1 MKTRISRVFRV
12 VGALVS
18 VVRAVIPAW
27 KQESSRHGWQIGR
40 RVVAACSRPWRLD
53 SGGPAGMTAF
63 CRALC
68 AGAARAGVAG
78 VLLALSAVA
87 GPAHAQAV
95 DVAVLHSRVDNIDAT
110 LARMDG
116 KLTNRLDRMDNR
128 LDRMEERFERVE
140 ANIAEIKE
148 NAART
153 DEKVNA
159 LQMQNQFVVIPLSLL
174 TLGALIALLTKG
186 HYWGVE
192 RKPKE
197 SRRGAAAAP
206 VAAPA

>member
-1 MKTRISRVFRV
+1 
-12 VGALVS
+12 
-18 VVRAVIPAW
+18 
-27 KQESSRHGWQIGR
+27 
-40 RVVAACSRPWRLD
+40 
-53 SGGPAGMTAF
+53 MTAF

-78 VLLALSAVA
+78 VLLVLSAVA
-87 GPAHAQAV
+87 GPALAQAV

-116 KLTNRLDRMDNR
+116 KLTNRLDRMD
-128 LDRMEERFERVE
+128 DRFERIE
-140 ANIAEIKE
+140 ASVVGIKE

-153 DEKVNA
+153 DERING
-159 LQMQNQFVVIPLSLL
+159 LQSQNDLIVTVLIAVLVPLHLA
-174 TLGALIALLTKG
+174 TLGGIFALLTKG
-186 HYWGVE
+186 RIWGVE

-197 SRRGAAAAP
+197 SQRGGAAAP